1 MGSSVIVD
9 HAGDLGSAILK
20 GKLVYG
26 AGMAAWIGSLGF
38 FGKAGFLV
46 GLVNPPAG
54 ILVGAIG
61 AGAASY
67 AAARLRKGRS

>member
-1 MGSSVIVD
+1 MKSSVIMQ
-9 HAGDLGSAILK
+9 HAGDITSAVLK

-26 AGMAAWIGSLGF
+26 ASMAAWIGSLGF

-46 GLVNPPAG
+46 GLVNPPLG

-67 AAARLRKGRS
+67 VRSRLSQGK